1 MLIRIL
7 TRCRANLPQITCR
20 QCKESEEVHEDFTSP
35 LRLQVPADAAEVS
48 LEGCIDEFFK
58 TRTVHN
64 HECKHC
70 KKLADATRKTW
81 FSQLPP
87 NIIFS
92 LNRTHDSGAKN
103 SNRVRVNLG
112 TINLQGWC
120 GPNLATQDT
129 RRYELSSMIMHRGES
144 AQNGRYAAACRVHGS
159 GKVSQRLSLYLLVR
173 YC

>member
-1 MLIRIL
+1 MFL
-7 TRCRANLPQITCR
+7 TRSWAYLSQITCKE
-20 QCKESEEVHEDFTSP
+20 CKESEEIHEEFTSP
-35 LRLQVPADAAEVS
+35 LQLQVPADAAEVS
-48 LEGCIDEFFK
+48 LEGCIDDYFK
-58 TRTVHN
+58 TRTVHD

-70 KKLADATRKTW
+70 KKLVEATKKTW

-92 LNRTHDSGAKN
+92 LNRTHDSGAKI
-103 SNRVRVNLG
+103 STRVRVDLD

-120 GPNLATQDT
+120 GPNVATKDT
-129 RRYELSSMIMHRGES
+129 RRYEVSSMIMHCGES

-159 GKVSQRLSLYLLVR
+159 GKVSQFRCRYFPVR